1 MDTKLFKIIKI
12 YGVDSIPLRYEE
24 FSDMQVFGQV
34 FISLKRGGAFY
45 NELTY
50 GTADTEKLPGGAVFK
65 GLHCTQYGGQFLFK
79 MAKKDGR

>member
-1 MDTKLFKIIKI
+1 MHDISLLIKI
-12 YGVDSIPLRYEE
+12 VLRVHNYYT
-24 FSDMQVFGQV
+24 VLY
-34 FISLKRGGAFY
+34 IKRGGALY